1 MKRFFFMLLL
11 QCTAIFSFG
20 QFSVSGIV
28 KNEAG
33 EPLPGA
39 HVVLNNNY
47 RGMPAGEDGRFQFT
61 KMKVG
66 NYELQVSFIGYTKKK
81 IPVQVSKSVNLEIV
95 LNRSGMLT
103 EEVLVEAT
111 RAGDRT
117 PVAKT
122 TVSKET
128 LEELNIG
135 QDIPYL
141 LSMIPSFVITS
152 DAGTGI
158 GYTNFRIRGTD
169 LNRINVTI
177 NGIPMNDAES
187 HGTWFVDIPDL
198 SESTDNIQVQ
208 RGVGTSTNGAAAFG
222 ASLNLQTNSLNKEA
236 YARYKTSTG
245 SFNTWK
251 NTISAGTGLINDR
264 FSVDVRLSKVSSDG
278 FVDRATSD
286 LKSFF
291 ISTGYFSEKTIL
303 KLNVFSGFEET
314 YQAWNG
320 VPSVKLN
327 NDAEGMELYRDHWLW
342 SSSSEREN
350 QIRYDQMVKADART
364 YNLYTYDH
372 EVDHYQQDYYQLHF
386 SHEFNP
392 SLHLNA
398 SLYLTRGKGY
408 YENFEYD
415 EDYLKYRMTAPSPDA
430 VTDLVKR
437 KWLDNDLYG
446 GVFSLQYEKEKSSAT
461 FGGGYNTYDGAHYG
475 NVIWAANYG
484 NNEMNHEWYRGKG
497 LKKDFN
503 VYGKYLYQLSRSV
516 SLYADMQYRNINYD
530 IDGIDDDLRDVTQS
544 HNYHFFNPKGGIYYR
559 PDQSQEAWLS
569 YGRANRE
576 PNRSNFVDADPDGK
590 QPVSETLNDF
600 EAGYTYKT
608 NLFLLGANLYYM
620 RYNDQLI
627 QTGEINDVGSPIMVN
642 ADDSYRTGIELSGGL
657 KISRSLN
664 WDIHATFSRN
674 KIKNFTEYVDNW
686 DSGNQDAFG
695 LGKTDLAFSP
705 ETIVN
710 SQISFKPHKS
720 LSISMLSNYVG
731 DQHIDNSSND
741 DRKLDSWFVSN
752 LKVDYQL
759 KNALFEE
766 VKLHLL
772 VNNLFN
778 EEYESNAWV
787 YSYIY
792 GGERYRM
799 DGYFPQA
806 GIHFLTG
813 ITVRF

>member
-1 MKRFFFMLLL
+1 MLLL
-11 QCTAIFSFG
+11 QCTAFFSFG

-39 HVVLNNNY
+39 NVVLNNSY

-61 KMKVG
+61 KMKAG
-66 NYELQVSFIGYTKKK
+66 NYELQVSFIGYAKKK

-95 LNRSGMLT
+95 LTRSGMLT

-122 TVSKET
+122 TVGKAT
-128 LEELNIG
+128 LEELNVG

-141 LSMIPSFVITS
+141 LSMTPSFVITS
-152 DAGTGI
+152 DGGTGI

-198 SESTDNIQVQ
+198 AESTDNIQVQ

-236 YARYKTSTG
+236 YTRYKTSTG

-251 NTISAGTGLINDR
+251 NTISAGSGLINDR

-278 FVDRATSD
+278 FVDRATAD

-303 KLNVFSGFEET
+303 KVNVFSGIEET

-327 NDAEGMELYRDHWLW
+327 NDAEGMERYRDHWLW

-386 SHEFNP
+386 SHKFNP
-392 SLHLNA
+392 FLHLNA
-398 SLYLTRGKGY
+398 SLFLTRGKGY

-415 EDYLKYRMTAPSPDA
+415 EDYLKYRMITPAPDA
-430 VTDLVKR
+430 ITDLVKR

-446 GVFSLQYEKEKSSAT
+446 GVFSLQYEKEKSSFT
-461 FGGGYNTYDGAHYG
+461 LGGGYNTYDGDHYG

-484 NNEMNHEWYRGKG
+484 NNEKNHEWYRGKG

-503 VYGKYLYQLSRSV
+503 VYGKYLYQLSRSL

-544 HNYHFFNPKGGIYYR
+544 HNYHFFNPKAGIYYR

-569 YGRANRE
+569 YGRASRE

-627 QTGEINDVGSPIMVN
+627 RTGEINDVGSPIMVN

-674 KIKNFTEYVDNW
+674 KIKTFTEYVDNW
-686 DSGNQDAFG
+686 DSGNQDAFD
-695 LGKTDLAFSP
+695 LGRTDLAFSP
-705 ETIVN
+705 EVIVN
-710 SQISFKPHKS
+710 NQISFKPHKS
-720 LSISMLSNYVG
+720 LNISMFSNYVS
-731 DQHIDNSSND
+731 DQYIDNSSNNN
-741 DRKLDSWFVSN
+741 RKLDFWFVSN

-759 KNALFEE
+759 KNVLFEE

-772 VNNLFN
+772 VNNLFD

-787 YSYIY
+787 YSYSY
-792 GGERYRM
+792 GGERYKM

-806 GIHFLTG
+806 GIHFLAG
-813 ITVRF
+813 ITIRF